1 MLHEWNDWKVR
12 QPKEDSLLP
21 TIGADMLCRRPKGV
35 LTSFRGT
42 YLAALANVI
51 EAHMNSDSVYL
62 WILPAFHAAGW
73 TYPYAITA
81 AAAGQVCL
89 RSVGDYTPIWDALE
103 KERVTVSR
111 SYS

>member
-1 MLHEWNDWKVR
+1 M
-12 QPKEDSLLP
+12 
-21 TIGADMLCRRPKGV
+21 CRPKGV

-51 EAHMNSDSVYL
+51 EAQMNSESVYL

-81 AAAGQVCL
+81 AASGQVCL

-103 KERVTVSR
+103 KERVTVSPAR
-111 SYS
+111 SLF